1 MTSDEYL
8 VKRIIELEAENNELK
23 AEIRS
28 LKNDKMIQFVFG
40 TSYNLKPATYK
51 IKLINDN
58 ISVEK
63 EAEEC

>member
-1 MTSDEYL
+1 MTGDEYL

-23 AEIRS
+23 AEIKS
-28 LKNDKMIQFVFG
+28 LKNDKTIQFVFG

-63 EAEEC
+63 ETEEC